1 MSTHNRVRRKVNF
14 MIDAALNFEEEEL
27 VETGGISFS
36 DGHCIELIK
45 DDVGSLTFL
54 DSKSKE
60 FYQRINLAGIG
71 YVPPILSPS
80 VLEALTLPT
89 KRIDCGSTVDIFGE
103 ICNFFLCYGVS
114 EDAARASTY
123 FVFASWFPET
133 LPLAPCLKLSG
144 TEAEARFL
152 LQLLTC
158 VVRHALPLAEFN
170 LAIFHCLPMHL
181 QPTMLIGHVHPSMW
195 RLFSASNHPQTYV
208 PNKYGLTDLYCA
220 KAAYAGSNSCGGDDD
235 SILNI
240 ECVLQDG
247 KLPVINRAVLGKKAA
262 YFQPKLL
269 DYRLK
274 HIAHVQNADFDAT
287 ALPIPL
293 RMLART
299 LGSCIVDAPEL
310 RADIVCL
317 LEKQEELVSA
327 NRSFDSICV
336 TIEAMFAHCHR
347 ENGIIRVG
355 VNEIAKTATAILADR
370 GEADVLE
377 SKKTGRHLRDLGFRA
392 KRDSKGFAIHLRPE
406 LRRRIHRLARD
417 HRVGDLEQPV
427 PGCPDCVDLVSAQI
441 GASNS

>member
-1 MSTHNRVRRKVNF
+1 MSTHNRVRRKVNL

-27 VETGGISFS
+27 VETGGIAFS

-89 KRIDCGSTVDIFGE
+89 KRIDCGSTVDIFGQ
-103 ICNFFLCYGVS
+103 ICNFFLSYGVS
-114 EDAARASTY
+114 EDAARESTY

-133 LPLAPCLKLSG
+133 LPLAPCLKLTG

-170 LAIFHCLPMHL
+170 LAMFHCLPMHL

-220 KAAYAGSNSCGGDDD
+220 KAAYAGSNSCGVDDD

-240 ECVLQDG
+240 DFALQDG
-247 KLPVINRAVLGKKAA
+247 KLPAINGAVLGKKAA

-274 HIAHVQNADFDAT
+274 HITHVQNADFDAT
-287 ALPIPL
+287 ALPMPL

-310 RADIVCL
+310 QADIVRL
-317 LEKQEELVSA
+317 LEGQGEEQRA
-327 NRSFDSICV
+327 NRLLEPKFV
-336 TIEAMFAHCHR
+336 AIEAMFFHCHG
-347 ENGIIRVG
+347 ENGPIRVG
-355 VNEIAKTATAILADR
+355 VGELADTFNGILAER
-370 GEADVLE
+370 GETKVFE
-377 SKKTGRHLRDLGFRA
+377 SKEIGTLLRLLGFSA
-392 KRDSKGFAIHLRPE
+392 KRDSKGYAIHLA
-406 LRRRIHRLARD
+406 LDVRRLVHRLARD
-417 HRVGDLEQPV
+417 YRVGDSMHPV
-427 PGCPDCVDLVSAQI
+427 PDCPDCAELMSAQT
-441 GASNS
+441 GPSN